1 MKKNP
6 NGIHPII
13 AIVLTLTVAAL
24 CALFF
29 IRGHIFWGI
38 VFALIAVDFGADAV
52 LSLKRV

>member
-1 MKKNP
+1 MKNYP

-13 AIVLTLTVAAL
+13 AIVLTLAVAAL

-52 LSLKRV
+52 LSLRHT

>member
-1 MKKNP
+1 MKNYP

-13 AIVLTLTVAAL
+13 AIVLTLAVAAIS
-24 CALFF
+24 ALFF

-52 LSLKRV
+52 LSLRHT